1 MKPALRQSN
10 GPARQ
15 FRRLAVAGLLALL
28 AAGPAVAATAA
39 AAAEPAKNESA
50 TAIAL
55 RKIADR
61 YALTKSRIASLLD
74 QRLHP
79 APLPAK
85 LPNPFYRV
93 PETPVAQTPD
103 STPDTASLPAAPDL
117 TDADV
122 LAKFA
127 ASVKISG
134 YLEIGGTPRLT
145 INSTLC
151 RTGDVIP
158 YGPRDRQVYI
168 QVQKITPD
176 EVTLKLNDATQ
187 AVRLRK

>member
-1 MKPALRQSN
+1 MKPA
-10 GPARQ
+10 
-15 FRRLAVAGLLALL
+15 RRLRLVALAGLLLL
-28 AAGPAVAATAA
+28 PAAGPVAAADA
-39 AAAEPAKNESA
+39 PKAESA

-79 APLPAK
+79 TPLPAK

-93 PETPVAQTPD
+93 PEAPVGDNGPTL
-103 STPDTASLPAAPDL
+103 SPDTAAVPAAPDL
-117 TDADV
+117 SDADV

-127 ASVKISG
+127 AGVKISG
-134 YLEIGGTPRLT
+134 YLEIGGSARLT

-158 YGPRDRQVYI
+158 YGPRDRQVFI

-187 AVRLRK
+187 TVRLRK

>member
-1 MKPALRQSN
+1 MNPAA
-10 GPARQ
+10 P
-15 FRRLAVAGLLALL
+15 FRRLALAGLLLLL
-28 AAGPAVAATAA
+28 AAGPGLAADN
-39 AAAEPAKNESA
+39 AKNESA

-61 YALTKSRIASLLD
+61 YALTKSRIAALLD
-74 QRLHP
+74 QRVHP
-79 APLPAK
+79 TPLPAR

-93 PETPVAQTPD
+93 PEAAATEPRDTQPD
-103 STPDTASLPAAPDL
+103 LATVPAAPDL
-117 TDADV
+117 SDADV

-127 ASVKISG
+127 AAVKISG
-134 YLEIGGTPRLT
+134 YLEIGGSPRLT

-176 EVTLKLNDATQ
+176 TVTLKLNDATQ
-187 AVRLRK
+187 SVRVPK